1 MMMMMMTSH
10 YSSPLR
16 GMSSLP
22 EARQDS
28 REDKLICPP
37 TLDTCKT
44 GPDFPTISKND
55 NYFDRTRIWSDPNNQ
70 SIKKQA
76 ESTAR

>member
-1 MMMMMMTSH
+1 MYVDDHLMNLQIWTLRDRPWEDGVSAYLTRENDDDDDNSD

-28 REDKLICPP
+28 GCRQVNLTP
-37 TLDTCKT
+37 L
-44 GPDFPTISKND
+44 
-55 NYFDRTRIWSDPNNQ
+55 R
-70 SIKKQA
+70 
-76 ESTAR
+76 